1 MLPRSCSLS
10 ERNKKEQSTVG
21 FRFGISVMRAQ
32 LLTFSSTLYRSL
44 RTRMMAS
51 FVNLV
56 ICGAIVI
63 GFWRE
68 IVKTG
73 VHYSYPMDRVYFVAI
88 F

>member
-1 MLPRSCSLS
+1 
-10 ERNKKEQSTVG
+10 
-21 FRFGISVMRAQ
+21 
-32 LLTFSSTLYRSL
+32 
-44 RTRMMAS
+44 MMSS

-73 VHYSYPMDRVYFVAI
+73 VHYSYPIDRVYFVAI
-88 F
+88 FNIRVSSGTTVSSAMFPVPPEYTFAILLFVE